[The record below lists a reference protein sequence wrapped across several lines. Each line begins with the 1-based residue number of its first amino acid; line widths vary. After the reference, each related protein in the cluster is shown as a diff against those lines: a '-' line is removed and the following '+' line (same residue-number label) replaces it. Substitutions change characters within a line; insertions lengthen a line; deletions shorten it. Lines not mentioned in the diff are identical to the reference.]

1 MSICIAPAIHSK
13 AEYLAPANVLSF
25 VDRARSTANATANAT
40 ATAGSSSTNL
50 SRPFSA
56 RTIALVSEPAVD
68 ELKYRKLIDLA
79 VRYGARLLALKRRDI
94 AARYEKWCQISE
106 SHPGSINRGLE
117 TESYWRNKN
126 LYVRRISKKSE
137 TTAAFVPVLTEIAC
151 LFSGGSSLL
160 ITINET
166 EHTARFDVIENCGKT
181 GYCLD
186 GLDYDL
192 ALSQV
197 FSLLKEIEGV

>member
-1 MSICIAPAIHSK
+1 MSICIAPAIQSK
-13 AEYLAPANVLSF
+13 TEYLAPANVLTFLDRTRSSASSF
-25 VDRARSTANATANAT
+25 ANL
-40 ATAGSSSTNL
+40 SSSNL

-56 RTIALVSEPAVD
+56 RTIALAREPGVD

-94 AARYEKWCQISE
+94 TARYEKWCQISE
-106 SHPGSINRGLE
+106 SQPGSINRGLE

-126 LYVRRISKKSE
+126 LYVRRISRKSE
-137 TTAAFVPVLTEIAC
+137 TTAAFMPVLTEIAC

-160 ITINET
+160 ITIDET
-166 EHTARFDVIENCGKT
+166 EHTARFDVIESCGKT

-186 GLDYDL
+186 GLGYDL